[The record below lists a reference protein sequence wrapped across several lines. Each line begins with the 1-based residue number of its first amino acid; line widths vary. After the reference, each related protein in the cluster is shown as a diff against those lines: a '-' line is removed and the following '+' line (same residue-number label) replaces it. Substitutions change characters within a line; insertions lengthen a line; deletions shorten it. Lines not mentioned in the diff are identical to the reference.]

1 VQIGPRPAQKFPWG
15 AKPTLYEEIGGDEKV
30 RALVESFYDIVESES
45 PVLRAMLPVSTSG
58 SRQKLYEFLS
68 GWMGGP
74 QLYLERR
81 GHPRL
86 RMRHGSFPI
95 DTYAAEEW
103 SRCMRLALAANG
115 VSTDLA
121 AYLDRELT
129 NTAIQLRNK
138 SDEGEQ

>member
-1 VQIGPRPAQKFPWG
+1 
-15 AKPTLYEEIGGDEKV
+15 
-30 RALVESFYDIVESES
+30 
-45 PVLRAMLPVSTSG
+45 
-58 SRQKLYEFLS
+58 
-68 GWMGGP
+68 
-74 QLYLERR
+74 
-81 GHPRL
+81 
-86 RMRHGSFPI
+86 MRHGSFPI